1 VIANKAGAKGTGSDV
16 NPLCRSVVPTATC
29 TNSNLF
35 CTGNPAV
42 DGAGSGCPT
51 GIDVVDNVVGYQAV
65 NPNAQFIQ
73 AGFGALANVGRNVL
87 QLDPTNNL
95 DLTVLKRFTITE
107 RYKVEFR
114 ASASNVLNHAQYIGG
129 YLNDVAPI
137 GFTGFERGFTEPTNA
152 GFNQPSQFFSS
163 NPRQLTLVLKIFF

>member
-1 VIANKAGAKGTGSDV
+1 MCSSDLVCPGTLTDAQT
-16 NPLCRSVVPTATC
+16 NPV
-29 TNSNLF
+29 
-35 CTGNPAV
+35 G
-42 DGAGSGCPT
+42 
-51 GIDVVDNVVGYQAV
+51 VVGYLAT
-65 NPNAQFIQ
+65 NPNAQYIQ

-95 DLTVLKRFTITE
+95 DLTALKRFTLTE
-107 RYKVEFR
+107 RFKIEFR

-137 GFTGFERGFTEPTNA
+137 GFTGFERGYAEPSNSA
-152 GFNQPSQFFSS
+152 FNQPSQFFSS